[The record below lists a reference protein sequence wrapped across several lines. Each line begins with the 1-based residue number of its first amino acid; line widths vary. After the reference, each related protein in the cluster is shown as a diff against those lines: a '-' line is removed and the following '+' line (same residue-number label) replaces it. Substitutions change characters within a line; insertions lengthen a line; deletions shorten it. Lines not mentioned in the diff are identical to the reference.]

1 MDTKRREK
9 ILEIYKDI
17 EDVLQMDDNFR
28 HVMTTEFDHVTKDLD
43 KLGSTLRSIE
53 CPILIAGIPFFLH
66 LSIQKGRSNINLV
79 RGNWNLTYN
88 FTET

>member
-28 HVMTTEFDHVTKDLD
+28 HVITTEFDHVTKDLN

-53 CPILIAGIPFFLH
+53 CPILIAGIACFLH
-66 LSIQKGRSNINLV
+66 LFIHKGRSIINLV
-79 RGNWNLTYN
+79 WGNWNLTHH